1 MIYIYVCVILYRVCY
16 AYTQSSLCLLESICR
31 CVQMNEPVLLVGETG
46 VGKTAVV
53 NYLSQL
59 TGNYCETFM
68 LVAIVSLNLN
78 TYVGNKLT
86 VFNVC
91 QQTDSSE
98 LLGG

>member
-1 MIYIYVCVILYRVCY
+1 
-16 AYTQSSLCLLESICR
+16 
-31 CVQMNEPVLLVGETG
+31 MNEPVLLVGETG

-59 TGNYCETFM
+59 TGNHYEDYTVP
-68 LVAIVSLNLN
+68 LNSLFF
-78 TYVGNKLT
+78 YVGNKLT

>member
-1 MIYIYVCVILYRVCY
+1 MYNRVCY
-16 AYTQSSLCLLESICR
+16 AYTQSSLCLLESVCR
-31 CVQMNEPVLLVGETG
+31 CIQVNEPVLLIGETG

-59 TGNYCETFM
+59 TGNFLAKGIYSYGVTKCHFF
-68 LVAIVSLNLN
+68 I
-78 TYVGNKLT
+78 GNRLT

>member
-1 MIYIYVCVILYRVCY
+1 MYVSFCINRVCY
-16 AYTQSSLCLLESICR
+16 AYTQSSLCLLESVCR

-59 TGNYCETFM
+59 TGNYCETYII
-68 LVAIVSLNLN
+68 VAIVSLNPN